1 MNLDRN
7 PTADELRTLLS
18 TCDDRSG
25 HHALWV
31 AGDGEVHI
39 TRLPRKW
46 PPPNPEETH
55 PEMKLRVE
63 TFEIGNGYVG
73 PEAAQDDGWVREL
86 FRALTDCWPTTKVK
100 AGVGYV
106 DLPELDEA
114 DLAPARRN

>member
-7 PTADELRTLLS
+7 PTPDQLRALLS

-73 PEAAQDDGWVREL
+73 PEAAEAADWVAEL
-86 FRALTDCWPTTKVK
+86 FRALTSRWPATKGK
-100 AGVGYV
+100 TGVEYV
-106 DLPELDEA
+106 DLPET
-114 DLAPARRN
+114 DLADAPPARR